1 MTSLSLLIREAFAI
15 RHFLNVAKPYH
26 GILENILNIKMT
38 TQKKKMT
45 TNGPGALTQGL
56 TSHSGSSVSPAKRTT
71 QQSPFIKKCEVL
83 SLFYSI

>member
-38 TQKKKMT
+38 TQKKKNDYQWPWSPDT
-45 TNGPGALTQGL
+45 GADFPL
-56 TSHSGSSVSPAKRTT
+56 RIIC
-71 QQSPFIKKCEVL
+71 QSC
-83 SLFYSI
+83 